1 MECSLLLQAVGMP
14 MHILEAQTA
23 AAATRDEVY
32 CRNAYSRKK
41 KKVALF
47 HC

>member
-14 MHILEAQTA
+14 TQILEAQTA

-32 CRNAYSRKK
+32 CRNTYSRKK
-41 KKVALF
+41 VKVVIF
-47 HC
+47 